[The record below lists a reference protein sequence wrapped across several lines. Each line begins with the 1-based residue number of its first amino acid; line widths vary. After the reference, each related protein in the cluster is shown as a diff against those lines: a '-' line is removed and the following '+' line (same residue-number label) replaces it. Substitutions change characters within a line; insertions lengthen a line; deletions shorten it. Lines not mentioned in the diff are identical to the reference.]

1 MRFGLMIMARGPGG
15 TGPGLSA
22 MARAAEAGGLD
33 LLGFNDHVVV
43 PGGISSKYPYSNDG
57 AWPGAA
63 VGECLEMVTAAA
75 FIAAATETIGLLTS
89 VMVLPH
95 RPAMLAAKMLAT
107 VDVLSGGRL
116 IVGAGAGWMREEFEA
131 LGLPYFD
138 QRGAVTDEYIQAFKT
153 LWTEDKPAMAGRYVS
168 FDNVVFEPKPLQKPH
183 PPIWIGGESPAAIR
197 RAARLGDG
205 WYPSNHN
212 PANLLDSPSR
222 YAHGAIQL
230 DVAAEKAGRDP
241 AQIHRAYLAF
251 RPVNTPVNMPGNM
264 KVREGGQRHALTG
277 SPEAIRDDIGQFAKL
292 GVETMV
298 FFVAGA
304 ELNEILDGIAHLT
317 GDVLPKSS

>member
-15 TGPGLSA
+15 TGPGLGA

-33 LLGFNDHVVV
+33 LLAFNDHVVV

-75 FIAAATETIGLLTS
+75 FIAAVTETIGLLTS
-89 VMVLPH
+89 VMVVPH
-95 RPAMLAAKMLAT
+95 RPAVLAAKMLAT

-116 IVGAGAGWMREEFEA
+116 TVGAGAGWMREEFEA
-131 LGLPYFD
+131 LDAASFD
-138 QRGAVTDEYIQAFKT
+138 ERGTVTDEYIQAFKT
-153 LWTEDKPAMAGRYVS
+153 LWMEDAPSMSGKHVC
-168 FDNVVFEPKPLQKPH
+168 FDNVVFEPKPMQKPH
-183 PPIWIGGESPAAIR
+183 PPIWIGGESGPAIR

-212 PANLLDSPSR
+212 PAHLLDTPER
-222 YAHGAIQL
+222 YAHGAAKL
-230 DVAAEKAGRDP
+230 DAAADRAGRDGRD
-241 AQIHRAYLAF
+241 IHRAYLAF
-251 RPVNTPVNMPGNM
+251 RPINMA
-264 KVREGGQRHALTG
+264 VREGAHRPALTG
-277 SPEAIRDDIGQFAKL
+277 PPQAIRDDIGQFADL

-304 ELNEILDGIAHLT
+304 ELSEILDGIAYLT
-317 GDVLPKSS
+317 GDVLPK

>member
-15 TGPGLSA
+15 TGTGLSA

-33 LLGFNDHVVV
+33 LLAFNDHVVV
-43 PGGISSKYPYSNDG
+43 PGAITSKYPYSNDG

-75 FIAAATETIGLLTS
+75 FIAAATESIGLLSS
-89 VMVLPH
+89 VMVVPH

-116 IVGAGAGWMREEFEA
+116 TVGCGAGWMREEFEA
-131 LGLPYFD
+131 LGVPPFEE
-138 QRGAVTDEYIQAFKT
+138 RGTVTDEYIQAFKT
-153 LWTEDKPAMAGRYVS
+153 LWTEDEPAMAGRHVR

-183 PPIWIGGESPAAIR
+183 PPIWIGGEGPAAIR

-212 PANLLDSPSR
+212 PAHLLDTPER
-222 YAHGAIQL
+222 YAKGTAML
-230 DVAAEKAGRDP
+230 DAAADRAGRDQ
-241 AQIHRAYLAF
+241 AEIHRAYLAF
-251 RPVNTPVNMPGNM
+251 RPINAA
-264 KVREGGQRHALTG
+264 VREGGHRHPLTG
-277 SPEAIRDDIGQFAKL
+277 PPAAIRDDIGQFAGL

-298 FFVAGA
+298 FFVSGA
-304 ELNEILDGIAHLT
+304 ELSEILDGIAWLA
-317 GDVLPKSS
+317 GDVLSQV

>member
-15 TGPGLSA
+15 TGPGLGA

-33 LLGFNDHVVV
+33 LLAFNDHVVV

-89 VMVLPH
+89 VMVVPH
-95 RPAMLAAKMLAT
+95 RPAVLAAKMLAT

-116 IVGAGAGWMREEFEA
+116 TVGAGAGWMREEFEA
-131 LGLPYFD
+131 LDAASFD
-138 QRGAVTDEYIQAFKT
+138 ERGAVTDEYIQAFKT
-153 LWTEDKPAMAGRYVS
+153 LWTEDAPSMSGKHVR
-168 FDNVVFEPKPLQKPH
+168 FDNVVFEPKPMQKPH
-183 PPIWIGGESPAAIR
+183 PPIWIGGESGPAIR

-212 PANLLDSPSR
+212 PAHLLDTPER
-222 YAHGAIQL
+222 YAHGAAKL
-230 DVAAEKAGRDP
+230 DAAADRAGRDGRD
-241 AQIHRAYLAF
+241 IHRAYLAF
-251 RPVNTPVNMPGNM
+251 RPINMA
-264 KVREGGQRHALTG
+264 VREGAHRPALTG
-277 SPEAIRDDIGQFAKL
+277 PPQAIRDDIGQFADL

-304 ELNEILDGIAHLT
+304 ELSEILDGIAYLT
-317 GDVLPKSS
+317 GDVLPK

>member
-1 MRFGLMIMARGPGG
+1 MRFGLMIMVRGPGS
-15 TGPGLSA
+15 TGPGLGA

-33 LLGFNDHVVV
+33 LLAFNDHVVV

-89 VMVLPH
+89 VMVVPH
-95 RPAMLAAKMLAT
+95 RPAVLAAKMLAT

-116 IVGAGAGWMREEFEA
+116 TVGAGAGWMREEFEA
-131 LGLPYFD
+131 LDAASFD
-138 QRGAVTDEYIQAFKT
+138 ERGAVTDEYIQAFKT
-153 LWTEDKPAMAGRYVS
+153 LWTEDAPSMSGKHVC
-168 FDNVVFEPKPLQKPH
+168 FDNVVFEPKPMQKPH
-183 PPIWIGGESPAAIR
+183 PPIWIGGESGPAIR

-212 PANLLDSPSR
+212 PAHLLDTPER
-222 YAHGAIQL
+222 YAHGAAKL
-230 DVAAEKAGRDP
+230 DAAADRAGRDGRD
-241 AQIHRAYLAF
+241 IHRAYLAF
-251 RPVNTPVNMPGNM
+251 RPINMA
-264 KVREGGQRHALTG
+264 VREGAHRPALTG
-277 SPEAIRDDIGQFAKL
+277 PPQAIRDDIGQFADL

-304 ELNEILDGIAHLT
+304 ELSEILDGIAYLT
-317 GDVLPKSS
+317 GDVLPK

>member
-15 TGPGLSA
+15 TGPGLAA
-22 MARAAEAGGLD
+22 MARAAEAGGLN

-43 PGGISSKYPYSNDG
+43 PGGISSIYPYTKDG

-63 VGECLEMVTAAA
+63 VGECLEMVTAAS

-116 IVGAGAGWMREEFEA
+116 IVGAGSGWMQEEFEA

-138 QRGAVTDEYIQAFKT
+138 QRGVVTDEYIQAFKS
-153 LWTEDKPAMAGRYVS
+153 LWTEDAPAMAGRYVS

-183 PPIWIGGESPAAIR
+183 PPIWIGGESGPAIR

-212 PANLLDSPSR
+212 PANLLDNPSR

-241 AQIHRAYLAF
+241 GDIHRAYLAF
-251 RPVNTPVNMPGNM
+251 RPVNL
-264 KVREGGQRHALTG
+264 KLREGGQRHALTG
-277 SPEAIRDDIGQFAKL
+277 SPEAIRDDIGQFAEL

-304 ELNEILDGIAHLT
+304 ELNEILDGIASLT
-317 GDVLPKSS
+317 GDILPKSS